1 MGMTVQPLHASK
13 STSEMANNS
22 AGNSNQLLETL
33 PLEQQAG
40 LFVWPSLA
48 GPEISPEEKYLLSL
62 YKPSGVVLFR
72 RSMKT
77 LAQARKLCA
86 EIHELT
92 KADHQP
98 LGAVVA
104 IDEEGGRVYRMP
116 APFPR
121 IEPAA
126 AFASPEREDDLR
138 SQIILQAST
147 AKAIGIDCM
156 IAPVVDVLT
165 RTDNPA
171 IGDRSFS
178 PDAETVSR
186 CAKIVA
192 EEIRRAGL
200 LSCAKH
206 FPGHGHT
213 DSDSHKGFATT
224 DVALEVLRM
233 REWLPFRSLIESSQ
247 IPMIMTAHVICKSID
262 SAVPATLN
270 ATILKTHLR
279 TELNYEGLILSD
291 DLRMNAISDHYCVAK
306 KVTAAIVDD
315 GQNPDDVSDDSFL
328 RSASCDAL
336 EAGCDVLLSCQ
347 SIVREKTVLEA
358 VRDHLATHGVD
369 RWKDKLERVQRLLLN
384 RRSLES

>member
-1 MGMTVQPLHASK
+1 MGMTVQPLQTSK
-13 STSEMANNS
+13 STSRAKINS
-22 AGNSNQLLETL
+22 IIALENL
-33 PLEQQAG
+33 SLEQQAG

-48 GPEISPEEKYLLSL
+48 GPEISPEEKNLLLL

-72 RSMKT
+72 RSLKT
-77 LAQARKLCA
+77 LAQTRNLCA

-98 LGAVVA
+98 LGAVIA

-121 IEPAA
+121 VEPAA
-126 AFASPEREDDLR
+126 AFSAPGREDDLR
-138 SQIILQAST
+138 SQVILQAAT
-147 AKAIGIDCM
+147 AKAVGIDCL

-165 RTDNPA
+165 RADNPA

-178 PDAETVSR
+178 PDAETVAR
-186 CAKIVA
+186 CAQVVSD
-192 EEIRRAGL
+192 EIMGSGL

-224 DVALEVLRM
+224 DVSLDVLRS
-233 REWLPFRSLIESSQ
+233 REWLPFRKLIDAGS
-247 IPMIMTAHVICKSID
+247 IPMIMTAHVICKSIEPL
-262 SAVPATLN
+262 APATLSVSV
-270 ATILKTHLR
+270 LKDYLR
-279 TELNYEGLILSD
+279 KELKFDGLILSD

-347 SIVREKTVLEA
+347 SIVREQTVLEA
-358 VRDHLATHGVD
+358 VRDHLLKNGIQK
-369 RWKDKLERVQRLLLN
+369 WNDKLTRIERLLLN
-384 RRSLES
+384 RRRLVD

>member
-1 MGMTVQPLHASK
+1 MGMTVQPVQTSK
-13 STSEMANNS
+13 STGRSKINS
-22 AGNSNQLLETL
+22 IAALEKL
-33 PLEQQAG
+33 SLEQQAG

-48 GPEISPEEKYLLSL
+48 GPEISPEEKNLLGL
-62 YKPSGVVLFR
+62 YKPSGIVLFR
-72 RSMKT
+72 RSLKT
-77 LAQARKLCA
+77 LAQTRKLCA

-98 LGAVVA
+98 LGAVIA

-121 IEPAA
+121 VEPAA
-126 AFASPEREDDLR
+126 AFSSPEREDDLR
-138 SQIILQAST
+138 SQVILQTAT
-147 AKAIGIDCM
+147 AKALGIDCL

-165 RTDNPA
+165 RADNPA

-178 PDAETVSR
+178 PEAETVAR
-186 CAKIVA
+186 CAQVVS

-224 DVALEVLRM
+224 DVTLDVLRS
-233 REWLPFRSLIESSQ
+233 REWMPFRKLIDAGS
-247 IPMIMTAHVICKSID
+247 IPMIMTAHVICKSIEIHG
-262 SAVPATLN
+262 PATLS
-270 ATILKTHLR
+270 ATLLKEHLR
-279 TELNYEGLILSD
+279 KELNFDGLILSD

-358 VRDHLATHGVD
+358 VREHLLRHGIQRWNEKLD
-369 RWKDKLERVQRLLLN
+369 RIERLLLN
-384 RRSLES
+384 RRRLVD